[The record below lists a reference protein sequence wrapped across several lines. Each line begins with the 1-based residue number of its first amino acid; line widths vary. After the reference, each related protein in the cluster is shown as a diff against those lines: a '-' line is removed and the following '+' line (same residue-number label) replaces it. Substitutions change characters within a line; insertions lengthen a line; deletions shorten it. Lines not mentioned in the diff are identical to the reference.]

1 MICKNVKN
9 AVKFAEHSE
18 FSSCLSESD
27 CDCARR
33 EATPCGG
40 GWHPWNQSGQVCWS
54 PKSDDCVMAQVFW
67 SGEVCRSERQNTI
80 QKKIIKHWNWKQKQT
95 TTKIPWLRF
104 SEVEKFGALHKREE
118 VPPLPDTTATIC
130 FSRSVVNLNLDM
142 FYQSD
147 DQHKD
152 FNNEK

>member
-1 MICKNVKN
+1 
-9 AVKFAEHSE
+9 
-18 FSSCLSESD
+18 
-27 CDCARR
+27 
-33 EATPCGG
+33 
-40 GWHPWNQSGQVCWS
+40 
-54 PKSDDCVMAQVFW
+54 MAQVFW

-80 QKKIIKHWNWKQKQT
+80 QKENYKTLKLKTK
-95 TTKIPWLRF
+95 TTKVPWLRF